1 MQRFFLGGKISKGGT
16 LSGNRFKPKRS
27 MVHLVPVFFNNI
39 FMLEYWFKDKRTLV
53 DFRRGL
59 LGSHFD
65 GFAAYLQAKGYAHHT
80 ARELLAKCCQFNRFL
95 LEQRV
100 ERCDQL
106 CAAHV
111 EAFSHAYYAHVSDTV
126 YGYSPIRTVRRA
138 IQCLFDYLIQVK
150 VLMPP
155 KPERVIKPYD
165 WLLLPYL
172 RHLRVDCQLSEL
184 TIRRN
189 GVQVG
194 ALLEAMGRSSQR
206 RRFRALKAASV
217 ESIVK
222 ELLRASTDPGGLVAT
237 LRRFFRYCAS
247 RRHTGTDFSGL
258 VPPLRRYR
266 HASLPKGLD
275 DSLLGKMLRA
285 IPRDTPAGARDYAII
300 VLMMA
305 YGIRGVS
312 AAQLLLD
319 DLDWQHSRIRIR
331 AQKGGKEVV
340 LPLMQAVG
348 EALIQYLQHRPGQI
362 PCRKLF
368 LGIKAPFRPL
378 DSVAISMIVRRHL
391 EHAGVK
397 TTGSGSRSLRHSW
410 AVRALAHDSPIKS
423 IADVLGHRYID
434 TTFIYAKAD
443 LASLRQVALPW
454 PTRD

>member
-1 MQRFFLGGKISKGGT
+1 
-16 LSGNRFKPKRS
+16 
-27 MVHLVPVFFNNI
+27 MVHLVSVFFNHI
-39 FMLEYWFKDKRTLV
+39 FMLESWFKEKRTLV

-59 LGSHFD
+59 LGPYFD
-65 GFAAYLQAKGYAHHT
+65 GFAAYLQAKGYARHT
-80 ARELLAKCCQFNRFL
+80 GRELLAKCCQFNGFL

-106 CAAHV
+106 CAVHV
-111 EAFSHAYYAHVSDTV
+111 EAFLQAYYAHLSEPVH
-126 YGYSPIRTVRRA
+126 GYSPRRTVRRA
-138 IQCLFDYLIQVK
+138 LKCLFDHLIQIK
-150 VLMPP
+150 VLTPP
-155 KPERVIKPYD
+155 KPERIIRPFD

-172 RHLRVDCQLSEL
+172 RHLRVDCQFSEH
-184 TIRRN
+184 TVKRCGAQI
-189 GVQVG
+189 G
-194 ALLEAMGRSSQR
+194 ALLEAMRRSCQR
-206 RRFRALKAASV
+206 RCFHALKPV
-217 ESIVK
+217 RIESIVK
-222 ELLRASTDPGGLVAT
+222 ELLRTSTDPDALVGT

-247 RRHTGTDFSGL
+247 RRHTRMDFSGL
-258 VPPLRRYR
+258 VPPIRRYR
-266 HASLPKGLD
+266 HASLPKALD
-275 DSLLGKMLRA
+275 DSVLGKMLQA
-285 IPRDTPAGARDYAII
+285 IPRDTPVGARDYAII

-312 AAQLLLD
+312 AAQLLLE

-331 AQKGGKEVV
+331 AQKGGKEVL

-362 PCRKLF
+362 PSRKLF

-397 TTGSGSRSLRHSW
+397 TIGSGSRSLRHSW

-443 LASLRQVALPW
+443 LTSLRQVALPW
-454 PTRD
+454 PTKE

>member
-1 MQRFFLGGKISKGGT
+1 
-16 LSGNRFKPKRS
+16 
-27 MVHLVPVFFNNI
+27 
-39 FMLEYWFKDKRTLV
+39 MLEYWFKEKRTLV

-59 LGSHFD
+59 LGPHFD
-65 GFAAYLQAKGYAHHT
+65 GFAAYLQAKGYARHT
-80 ARELLAKCCQFNRFL
+80 GCELLAKCCQFNGFL

-100 ERCDQL
+100 ARCDQL
-106 CAAHV
+106 GEAHG
-111 EAFSHAYYAHVSDTV
+111 EAFLEAYYAHLSDSV
-126 YGYSPIRTVRRA
+126 RGYSPRRTVRRA
-138 IQCLFDYLIQVK
+138 IKCLFDYLIQIK
-150 VLMPP
+150 VLTPP
-155 KPERVIKPYD
+155 KPERIIKSFD

-172 RHLRVDCQLSEL
+172 RHLRIDCQFSER
-184 TIRRN
+184 TIKRC
-189 GVQVG
+189 GVHVG
-194 ALLEAMGRSSQR
+194 SLLEAMGRSSQR
-206 RRFRALKAASV
+206 RNFRALKAVKV
-217 ESIVK
+217 EGFVK
-222 ELLRASTDPGGLVAT
+222 EILRTSTDPNGLAGI

-247 RRHTGTDFSGL
+247 RRHTRADFSGL
-258 VPPLRRYR
+258 VPPIRRYR

-275 DSLLGKMLRA
+275 DSVLGKMLKA
-285 IPRDTPAGARDYAII
+285 IPRDTPVGARDYAII

-368 LGIKAPFRPL
+368 LSAKAPFRPL
-378 DSVAISMIVRRHL
+378 DSVAVSMIVRRHL
-391 EHAGVK
+391 EKAGVK
-397 TTGSGSRSLRHSW
+397 TVGSGSRSLRYSW
-410 AVRALAHDSPIKS
+410 AIRALAHDSPIKA

-454 PTRD
+454 PAKD

>member
-111 EAFSHAYYAHVSDTV
+111 EAFIHAYYAHVSDTV

-165 WLLLPYL
+165 WLLLP
-172 RHLRVDCQLSEL
+172 
-184 TIRRN
+184 
-189 GVQVG
+189 
-194 ALLEAMGRSSQR
+194 
-206 RRFRALKAASV
+206 
-217 ESIVK
+217 
-222 ELLRASTDPGGLVAT
+222 
-237 LRRFFRYCAS
+237 
-247 RRHTGTDFSGL
+247 
-258 VPPLRRYR
+258 
-266 HASLPKGLD
+266 
-275 DSLLGKMLRA
+275 
-285 IPRDTPAGARDYAII
+285 
-300 VLMMA
+300 
-305 YGIRGVS
+305 
-312 AAQLLLD
+312 
-319 DLDWQHSRIRIR
+319 
-331 AQKGGKEVV
+331 
-340 LPLMQAVG
+340 
-348 EALIQYLQHRPGQI
+348 
-362 PCRKLF
+362 
-368 LGIKAPFRPL
+368 
-378 DSVAISMIVRRHL
+378 
-391 EHAGVK
+391 
-397 TTGSGSRSLRHSW
+397 
-410 AVRALAHDSPIKS
+410 
-423 IADVLGHRYID
+423 
-434 TTFIYAKAD
+434 
-443 LASLRQVALPW
+443 
-454 PTRD
+454 